1 MAKKKRQA
9 VDNAYNAIIGGDVRA
24 GKGKEPNPLGVKLTA
39 EEIARLDEIAK
50 ELGVVRHHVLQFA
63 IRDLIARWERGER
76 PRVVK
81 KTINILES

>member
-39 EEIARLDEIAK
+39 EEK
-50 ELGVVRHHVLQFA
+50 EWLASQTDVDDA
-63 IRDLIARWERGER
+63 
-76 PRVVK
+76 
-81 KTINILES
+81 